1 MGQHVLLHVPGP
13 PQLFVADLALVVP
26 SHVVS
31 LRQVVLVVR
40 LVVELGLASLA
51 GVRLDD
57 ALADLR
63 VSLQVAVADELL
75 LAVLALE
82 PLPLGE
88 RDVLLEMSHD
98 LGEK

>member
-26 SHVVS
+26 PHVVS

-40 LVVELGLASLA
+40 LVVELGLAPLA

-82 PLPLGE
+82 PFPLGE
-88 RDVLLEMSHD
+88 RNVLLEMSHD
-98 LGEK
+98 LAEK

>member
-1 MGQHVLLHVPGP
+1 MGQHVLLDVPGP

-26 SHVVS
+26 SDVVS

-51 GVRLDD
+51 GVGLDD
-57 ALADLR
+57 SLADLG

-75 LAVLALE
+75 LAVLTLE

-88 RDVLLEMSHD
+88 RNVLLEMSHD
-98 LGEK
+98 LREK